1 MDDLTLVNLPS
12 NFFVLCTNWK
22 VNYII
27 IHSGWGLILVIF
39 IFKEAV
45 GLPRAEPL
53 RTDVSEVRV
62 HVQKS
67 DHRFIVGQQRRN
79 IEEIYNLT
87 GVKIEVPGMNDP
99 SEEIVLHGDRFQ
111 IGSAITLMYTKV
123 RSPQTF
129 VQLSL
134 CSCASV

>member
-1 MDDLTLVNLPS
+1 M
-12 NFFVLCTNWK
+12 
-22 VNYII
+22 
-27 IHSGWGLILVIF
+27 
-39 IFKEAV
+39 
-45 GLPRAEPL
+45 
-53 RTDVSEVRV
+53 SEVRV

-87 GVKIEVPGMNDP
+87 GVRIEVPGMNDP

-123 RSPQTF
+123 GSSQTY

-134 CSCASV
+134 YSSGDKYSTHPLVIMSEI